1 MVTVMFGRLSL
12 QVKIIGIFAVTVM
25 VVLGLSTLIAT
36 FLTRDPVESELY
48 RKALAQARQTA
59 HQIAA
64 PETLARPDVLIPTLK
79 QLQHDSPG
87 IIQADVYVHDP
98 AHQLVATTN
107 PRGQHMELDNIPRV
121 ESYNEYYKP
130 FDDQESIETED
141 RKAWVISTTIDAE
154 GKPIGCLILTVS
166 RSALNAVTLD
176 LVLRNLLLMLASFV
190 VVVLVI
196 HLFFLR
202 AVRRPVKEMIRVMQA
217 AEKGQLNVRAPL
229 QSWDEIGLL
238 AAHLNRLLRRIENF
252 SNEMGQKVKEATGEV
267 ARRNEELR
275 RINEELFD
283 TQKNLARSER
293 LAVAGQ
299 LAASLAHEIGTP
311 LNSISGHVQL
321 LARRKTNDESTARRL
336 LVIEKQVENI
346 VRTVRQLLSWTRRF
360 ELRFELLDLGRVLE
374 DSLLLSS
381 PVLELRKIRVQMK
394 LEKDCP
400 KIYGD
405 SGYLHQVFLNL
416 INNST
421 DAMPRG
427 GELRVT
433 LRGPAPKALNIDPGF
448 SPAPSA
454 SLAPKETIRE
464 DSGLR
469 PGSTAQEVEVILADT
484 GTGMARETL
493 AHIFDP
499 MFTTKQI
506 GTGAGLGLAIC
517 DQIVRQHAGVIRAES
532 EPGHGTTFIIRL
544 PLDCREKVEPTA
556 LATVASEVN
565 TVTSDK

>member
-1 MVTVMFGRLSL
+1 MFDRLSL
-12 QVKIIGIFAVTVM
+12 QAKIIGIFAVTVM
-25 VVLGLSTLIAT
+25 VVLAVSTLIAT

-64 PETLARPDVLIPTLK
+64 PEILARPDMLVPTLR

-87 IIQADVYVHDP
+87 ILQADVYVHDP
-98 AHQLVATTN
+98 IHRLVASTN
-107 PRGQHMELDNIPRV
+107 PRGQHLELDDIPSV
-121 ESYNEYYKP
+121 ETYREFFKP
-130 FDDQESIETED
+130 FNDQESIETEN
-141 RKAWVISTTIDAE
+141 RRAWIISTTIDK
-154 GKPIGCLILTVS
+154 GGQPIGCLLLTVS
-166 RSALNAVTLD
+166 RSSLNAVTLD
-176 LVLRNLLLMLASFV
+176 LVLRNVFLMLASFV

-196 HLFFLR
+196 HFFFLR

-217 AEKGQLNVRAPL
+217 AEKGELAVRARL

-238 AAHLNRLLRRIENF
+238 AAHLNRLLRRIEYF
-252 SNEMGQKVKEATGEV
+252 SKEMGQKVEEATSEV
-267 ARRNEELR
+267 ARRNDELR
-275 RINEELFD
+275 RINEELFE

-321 LARRKTNDESTARRL
+321 LARRKTNDDSTARRL
-336 LVIEKQVENI
+336 MVIEKQVENI
-346 VRTVRQLLSWTRRF
+346 VRTVRQLLSWTRKY
-360 ELRFELLDLGRVLE
+360 ELRLEPVDLIRILE

-381 PVLELRKIRVQMK
+381 PVLESRKIRVKMNLAK
-394 LEKDCP
+394 NCP

-427 GELRVT
+427 GELRID
-433 LRGPAPKALNIDPGF
+433 LRCPPAGNGTESAGTREFALTEADLDG
-448 SPAPSA
+448 
-454 SLAPKETIRE
+454 
-464 DSGLR
+464 SG
-469 PGSTAQEVEVILADT
+469 GSVREVEVSISDT
-484 GTGMARETL
+484 GTGMKRETL
-493 AHIFDP
+493 AHIFEP

-517 DQIVRQHAGVIRAES
+517 DQIVRQHAGTIVAES
-532 EPGHGTTFIIRL
+532 EPGHGTKFTIRL
-544 PLDCREKVEPTA
+544 PLDCREKAESPVLTA
-556 LATVASEVN
+556 ATHEQ
-565 TVTSDK
+565 

>member
-1 MVTVMFGRLSL
+1 VIQMFDRLSL

-25 VVLGLSTLIAT
+25 VVLVVSTLIAT

-64 PETLARPDVLIPTLK
+64 PDTLASPDVLVPALR

-87 IIQADVYVHDP
+87 ILQADVYVHSP
-98 AHQLVATTN
+98 HHHLVASTN
-107 PRGQHMELDNIPRV
+107 AHGQHLELDDIPDV
-121 ESYNEYYKP
+121 ESYKEYYKP
-130 FDDQESIETED
+130 FDDQESIETEN
-141 RKAWVISTTIDAE
+141 RREWIISTAIGTE
-154 GKPIGCLILTVS
+154 GEPIGCLILTVS
-166 RSALNAVTLD
+166 RSSLNAVTWD
-176 LVLRNLLLMLASFV
+176 LVMRNVLLMLASFV

-196 HLFFLR
+196 HFFFLR

-217 AEKGQLNVRAPL
+217 AEKGQLNVRARL

-252 SNEMGQKVKEATGEV
+252 SNEMGQKVTEATGEV
-267 ARRNEELR
+267 AHRNDELR
-275 RINEELFD
+275 RINEELFE

-321 LARRKTNDESTARRL
+321 LARRKSNDEATARRL

-346 VRTVRQLLSWTRRF
+346 VRTVRQLLSWTRKY
-360 ELRFELLDLGRVLE
+360 ELRIELVDLGRVLE
-374 DSLLLSS
+374 DSVLLSS
-381 PVLELRKIRVQMK
+381 PVLEARKIRVQLNLAK
-394 LEKDCP
+394 NCP
-400 KIYGD
+400 RIYGD

-416 INNST
+416 INNSA
-421 DAMPRG
+421 DAMQRG
-427 GELRVT
+427 GELCLT
-433 LRGPAPKALNIDPGF
+433 LHV
-448 SPAPSA
+448 PS
-454 SLAPKETIRE
+454 SDETKEI
-464 DSGLR
+464 
-469 PGSTAQEVEVILADT
+469 EVILADT
-484 GTGMARETL
+484 GTGMGRETL

-517 DQIVRQHAGVIRAES
+517 DQIVRQHAGTIRVES
-532 EPGHGTTFIIRL
+532 EPGQGTTFTIRL
-544 PLDCREKVEPTA
+544 PLDCREKAEAPTISA
-556 LATVASEVN
+556 
-565 TVTSDK
+565 VTSGIKM

>member
-1 MVTVMFGRLSL
+1 MSPRGLPSIMTNGSLGMLGVNRMFDRLSL
-12 QVKIIGIFAVTVM
+12 QVKIIVIFAVTVM
-25 VVLGLSTLIAT
+25 VVLGVSTLIAT

-48 RKALAQARQTA
+48 RKALAQARQMA

-64 PETLARPDVLIPTLK
+64 PDTLARPDVLGPDLR

-87 IIQADVYVHDP
+87 IIQADVYVHGQN
-98 AHQLVATTN
+98 HHLVSTTN
-107 PRGQHMELDNIPRV
+107 PHGQHLELDNIPQV
-121 ESYNEYYKP
+121 ESYNEYFKP
-130 FDDQESIETED
+130 YEDQESIETED
-141 RKAWVISTTIDAE
+141 SRAWIISTTISAQGE
-154 GKPIGCLILTVS
+154 PIGCLILTVS
-166 RSALNAVTLD
+166 RSSLNAVTWD

-196 HLFFLR
+196 HFFFLR
-202 AVRRPVKEMIRVMQA
+202 AVRRPVKDLIHVMES
-217 AEKGQLNVRAPL
+217 AEKGQLNVRARL

-238 AAHLNRLLRRIENF
+238 AAHLNRMLRRIENLN
-252 SNEMGQKVKEATGEV
+252 NELGRKVEEATAEL

-275 RINEELFD
+275 GINKELFD

-321 LARRKTNDESTARRL
+321 LARRKSNDESTARRL

-346 VRTVRQLLSWTRRF
+346 VRTVRQLLSWTRKYD
-360 ELRFELLDLGRVLE
+360 LRLEPADLGHILE
-374 DSLLLSS
+374 DAVLLSS
-381 PVLELRKIRVQMK
+381 PVLESRKIRVQMS
-394 LEKDCP
+394 LAKDCP

-427 GELRVT
+427 GQLHISLRAC
-433 LRGPAPKALNIDPGF
+433 GPAELP
-448 SPAPSA
+448 
-454 SLAPKETIRE
+454 
-464 DSGLR
+464 
-469 PGSTAQEVEVILADT
+469 EVEVVVTDT
-484 GTGMARETL
+484 GTGIARETL

-499 MFTTKQI
+499 VFTTKQI

-517 DQIVRQHAGVIRAES
+517 DQIVRQHAGTIHAAS
-532 EPGHGTTFIIRL
+532 APDQGTTFTIRL
-544 PLDCREKVEPTA
+544 PLDCREKVEAPA
-556 LATVASEVN
+556 LSTMTSDERA
-565 TVTSDK
+565 VTSDQ

>member
-1 MVTVMFGRLSL
+1 MLGVNGMFGRLSL
-12 QVKIIGIFAVTVM
+12 QVKIIAIFGISVM
-25 VVLGLSTLIAT
+25 VVLAVSTLLAT

-48 RKALAQARQTA
+48 RKALSQARLTA
-59 HQIAA
+59 HQLAA
-64 PETLARPDVLIPTLK
+64 PDTLARPDVLGPELR

-87 IIQADVYVHDP
+87 IIQADVYVHSP
-98 AHQLVATTN
+98 QHHLVATTN
-107 PRGQHMELDNIPRV
+107 PRGQHLELDNIPKV
-121 ESYNEYYKP
+121 ESYNEYWRP
-130 FDDQESIETED
+130 NEDQESIETED
-141 RKAWVISTTIDAE
+141 SRAWIISTTISAQ
-154 GKPIGCLILTVS
+154 GQPIGCLILTVS
-166 RSALNAVTLD
+166 RSSLNAVTWD
-176 LVLRNLLLMLASFV
+176 LVMRNLLLMLASFV

-196 HLFFLR
+196 HFFFLR
-202 AVRRPVKEMIRVMQA
+202 AVRRPVKEMIRVMQS
-217 AEKGQLNVRAPL
+217 AESGQLNVRARL

-238 AAHLNRLLRRIENF
+238 AAHLNRMLRRIENF
-252 SNEMGQKVKEATGEV
+252 SNELGRKVEEATGEV

-275 RINEELFD
+275 RINEELFE
-283 TQKNLARSER
+283 TQKTLARSER

-321 LARRKTNDESTARRL
+321 LARRKSNDEATARRL

-346 VRTVRQLLSWTRRF
+346 VRTVRQLLSWTRKF
-360 ELRFELLDLGRVLE
+360 ELRLELVEVGRVLE
-374 DSLLLSS
+374 DSVLLSS
-381 PVLELRKIRVQMK
+381 PALELRKIRVQMN
-394 LEKDCP
+394 LAKDCP

-427 GELRVT
+427 GELRIT
-433 LRGPAPKALNIDPGF
+433 LCAPAPEGP
-448 SPAPSA
+448 
-454 SLAPKETIRE
+454 
-464 DSGLR
+464 
-469 PGSTAQEVEVILADT
+469 QEVEVVIADT

-493 AHIFDP
+493 AHVFDP

-517 DQIVRQHAGVIRAES
+517 DQIVRQHAGTIRVES

-544 PLDCREKVEPTA
+544 PLDCREKVDSPN
-556 LATVASEVN
+556 TVAVANGS
-565 TVTSDK
+565 

>member
-1 MVTVMFGRLSL
+1 
-12 QVKIIGIFAVTVM
+12 
-25 VVLGLSTLIAT
+25 
-36 FLTRDPVESELY
+36 
-48 RKALAQARQTA
+48 
-59 HQIAA
+59 
-64 PETLARPDVLIPTLK
+64 
-79 QLQHDSPG
+79 
-87 IIQADVYVHDP
+87 
-98 AHQLVATTN
+98 
-107 PRGQHMELDNIPRV
+107 
-121 ESYNEYYKP
+121 
-130 FDDQESIETED
+130 
-141 RKAWVISTTIDAE
+141 
-154 GKPIGCLILTVS
+154 
-166 RSALNAVTLD
+166 

-433 LRGPAPKALNIDPGF
+433 LREPVPEALNIDPGF

-464 DSGLR
+464 DSGLK

-532 EPGHGTTFIIRL
+532 EPGHGTTFVIRL
-544 PLDCREKVEPTA
+544 PLDCREKVEPPA

>member
-1 MVTVMFGRLSL
+1 MFGRLSL

-433 LRGPAPKALNIDPGF
+433 LREPVPEALNIDPGF

-464 DSGLR
+464 DSGLK

-544 PLDCREKVEPTA
+544 PLDCREKVEPPA